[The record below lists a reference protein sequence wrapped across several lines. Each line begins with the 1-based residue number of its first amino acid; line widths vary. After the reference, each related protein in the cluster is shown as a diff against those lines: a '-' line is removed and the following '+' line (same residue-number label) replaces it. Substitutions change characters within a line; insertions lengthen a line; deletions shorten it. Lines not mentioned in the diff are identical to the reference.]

1 MCSETL
7 VCNKLHLVLAAFMT
21 QSRWS
26 NFSLLFALCSSSF
39 ICSLGSS
46 PLAPFVLF
54 FCLSLSH
61 THTFHKC
68 SYGHVHA
75 RTSTT
80 PTLSIRA
87 AEMNAL
93 AHIQRLPGT
102 LTDFLYLW
110 QPQLDT
116 FYSVL
121 QLRPF
126 EPAKCVW
133 QNHTPYDKI
142 NKASPP
148 HYAFEMS
155 HHVGC

>member
-61 THTFHKC
+61 TRTHSTNARMDT
-68 SYGHVHA
+68 YMHA
-75 RTSTT
+75 RPPT

-133 QNHTPYDKI
+133 QNHTPCDKI
-142 NKASPP
+142 NKA
-148 HYAFEMS
+148 
-155 HHVGC
+155 